1 MAELHHKAV
10 PQEAVIFLC
19 TVLVFVLLLVIFF
32 LYLNKS
38 LCFSEC
44 GGFPCIDKVPEKN
57 NTLDSDTEEDLQEVQ
72 TSKSARKTIEAP
84 NSENAN
90 PTSRKS
96 RSRSR
101 ATAADGGETHDGN
114 GASVQDGGKSNLFLG
129 AAPSTRYTR
138 LK

>member
-1 MAELHHKAV
+1 MISITFFSFTTIILTH
-10 PQEAVIFLC
+10 L
-19 TVLVFVLLLVIFF
+19 TYFVCAYNQPGGCAYRLDLP
-32 LYLNKS
+32 YPTWPHRPAD
-38 LCFSEC
+38 FS
-44 GGFPCIDKVPEKN
+44 
-57 NTLDSDTEEDLQEVQ
+57 DSDTEEDLQEVQ
-72 TSKSARKTIEAP
+72 TSKSARKTKEAP